1 MTEIENNN
9 NDDDE
14 ALIPD
19 GIVVLPPVNATDYNT
34 DEDSGDENEVNINNQ
49 PRSQLM
55 TEAEVIFDKNVEV
68 TELERCVNDNND
80 LEQFSKLRPL
90 FSILNEKFIS
100 LAPFEECHSVDE
112 SMVPYYGGHGSKQ
125 FIRGKPIRWGYKIW
139 VGTTSKGY
147 IEWFEPYQGCTTII
161 SEKYRPLGLGAS
173 IVLQFSD
180 IMQVQNGGAPFHIF
194 CDNFFT
200 SLPLLTEL
208 SNRGMKYTGTV
219 RENRLPDCLL
229 QKSTSFKKKIR
240 GTFVF
245 ALEETKNNLLCKWN
259 DNSVVTIASNVSSP
273 FPTQQVKRFSRE
285 QKKIIQ
291 VEQPSIIKKYN
302 ENMGGVDRADQNIS
316 LYRVGIRGKK
326 WYFCLFA
333 HMLDMASQNAWQLH
347 KHNGGKMDHL
357 AFRRC
362 IASGLLET
370 YKKETKRGPA
380 KLSKYNHFESRC
392 DRLDHLVIY
401 QDKQTRCALCH
412 KQAAFR
418 CQKCDVALHPKIC
431 FLNYHSKD

>member
-1 MTEIENNN
+1 
-9 NDDDE
+9 
-14 ALIPD
+14 
-19 GIVVLPPVNATDYNT
+19 
-34 DEDSGDENEVNINNQ
+34 
-49 PRSQLM
+49 
-55 TEAEVIFDKNVEV
+55 
-68 TELERCVNDNND
+68 
-80 LEQFSKLRPL
+80 
-90 FSILNEKFIS
+90 
-100 LAPFEECHSVDE
+100 
-112 SMVPYYGGHGSKQ
+112 
-125 FIRGKPIRWGYKIW
+125 
-139 VGTTSKGY
+139 
-147 IEWFEPYQGCTTII
+147 
-161 SEKYRPLGLGAS
+161 
-173 IVLQFSD
+173 
-180 IMQVQNGGAPFHIF
+180 
-194 CDNFFT
+194 
-200 SLPLLTEL
+200 
-208 SNRGMKYTGTV
+208 MKYTGTV